1 MYYVDNS
8 RTLFTDGYN
17 SMWHFIFGIISI
29 KYIIGIP
36 IFIAYQF
43 YDYNERNVL
52 VDIIEF
58 NIGLLAG
65 YFLYKL
71 LKIYIKKYK
80 K

>member
-8 RTLFTDGYN
+8 RTLFTDGFN
-17 SMWHFIFGIISI
+17 SMWHFIFGLISV

-36 IFIAYQF
+36 IFVAYQL
-43 YDYNERNVL
+43 YDYNEKNAL

-58 NIGLLAG
+58 NIGLLFG

-71 LKIYIKKYK
+71 LKIYIKVHK